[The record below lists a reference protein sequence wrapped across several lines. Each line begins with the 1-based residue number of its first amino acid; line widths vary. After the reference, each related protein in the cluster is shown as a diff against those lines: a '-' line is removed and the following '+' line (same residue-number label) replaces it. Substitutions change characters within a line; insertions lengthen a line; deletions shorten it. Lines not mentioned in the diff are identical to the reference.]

1 MRRFSRGEL
10 GVRRR
15 FRWPYL
21 LACIVSGILAV
32 LVAIWGYAEI
42 LTIIPKHNIKQ
53 WENRQEKPDI
63 AFNQKNIE
71 ATKDRLINAISLN
84 RNNAE
89 FYMSLAQLNV
99 LQADL
104 IALSEQEK
112 ISYQTQAIN
121 NFKLAI
127 SKRPSWGLAWA
138 KLAQAYANEPKQ
150 SSEFIQALE
159 RALYFEPYEK
169 LNQQHIIPLAI
180 TQWTTL
186 PDPIKERTS
195 AIIQHALRYQP
206 KIIHLT
212 VSTAIKYDWEEKLAP
227 LLTRKWHKNV
237 LGKAIRERKVKS
249 SGE

>member
-1 MRRFSRGEL
+1 MFYLNYNRY
-10 GVRRR
+10 
-15 FRWPYL
+15 PYL
-21 LACIVSGILAV
+21 LACIVSSILTV

-42 LTIIPKHNIKQ
+42 LTITPKHNIKQ
-53 WENRQEKPDI
+53 WENLQEKSDI
-63 AFNQKNIE
+63 AFNQKNAE
-71 ATKDRLINAISLN
+71 STRNRLQKAISLN

-104 IALSEQEK
+104 TALSKQEK
-112 ISYQTQAIN
+112 ISYQNQAID

-169 LNQQHIIPLAI
+169 LSQQHIIPLAI
-180 TQWTTL
+180 AQWGTL
-186 PDPIKERTS
+186 PDSIKKRTK
-195 AIIQHALRYQP
+195 ATIQHALRYQSN
-206 KIIHLT
+206 IIHLIT
-212 VSTAIKYDWEEKLAP
+212 NTTITYDWEDELAP
-227 LLTRKWHKNV
+227 LLTRKSHKNV
-237 LGKAIRERKVKS
+237 LSKAMHKKKQNIDKAKFD
-249 SGE
+249 